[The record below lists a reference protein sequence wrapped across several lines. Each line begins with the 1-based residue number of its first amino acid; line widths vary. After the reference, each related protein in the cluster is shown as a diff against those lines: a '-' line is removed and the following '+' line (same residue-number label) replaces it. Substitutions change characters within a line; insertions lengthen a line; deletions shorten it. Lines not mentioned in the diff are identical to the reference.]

1 MQTKSENLLTK
12 ETQMQDDIYRL
23 SCEIIAETNHNSILQ
38 SIRYLEENP
47 KNSPYDAIV
56 LALQEGKKEEFFRLF
71 TKLNPNIA
79 WTDSYN
85 NNFLGFAVTGENL
98 TVIKFLIEMGCEI
111 NHPGRYN
118 ITPLIGAC
126 MQIPNSK
133 QKMRKII
140 EYILEAGADVSLVDD
155 MGHNA
160 LYYAMQTYY
169 DNELYIKL
177 TPPITN

>member
-1 MQTKSENLLTK
+1 MTIYGFYN
-12 ETQMQDDIYRL
+12 MQDDIHRL
-23 SCEIIAETNHNSILQ
+23 NRAIIAEANRNSVLR

-47 KNSPYDAIV
+47 KNSPYDAII

-71 TKLNPNIA
+71 AKFDPDTT

-85 NNFLGFAVTGENL
+85 NSFLGLAVSGENL
-98 TVIKFLIEMGCEI
+98 AIIKFLIDMGSEI

-126 MQIPNSK
+126 MQIPSSK

-140 EYILEAGADVSLVDD
+140 EYLLDAGADVSLVDD

-177 TPPITN
+177 TPPITNRFS